1 MLIHRTYGPRNI
13 KAIQKVDRCM
23 WNIIVAYV
31 VLAYVEYNCCIRN
44 TGVECVPSIKVL
56 SLLCDMAMASNAW
69 RHKQSELLC
78 IR

>member
-1 MLIHRTYGPRNI
+1 MLIHRTYGPRNVN
-13 KAIQKVDRCM
+13 AIHKGDRCM
-23 WNIIVAYV
+23 WNMIVAYV
-31 VLAYVEYNCCIRN
+31 VLAYVEYNSRIRS

-69 RHKQSELLC
+69 RHKQGKLLC